1 MRPLAFAFYLFAL
14 SMLAGCISYEEEIW
28 IAEDGTGRLHATIIF
43 SEKVTQLM
51 RDSAGGIP
59 TPEDIKKRS
68 EQSADVELDTV
79 LAYEKDGKIH
89 LAMEMHF
96 AHFSALKKLQ
106 GQGQQNN
113 ANLFGDVTIDRTDGG
128 NLEFRRSVRIGKDT
142 NDASGDIFSQ
152 QLIRALLAGDTWKY
166 TIHFPTAIAAANAD
180 TWDADSQ
187 VASWQFDLVD
197 LSEEPGI
204 MRATLQSSPLDES
217 LLQLFGRG
225 Q

>member
-79 LAYEKDGKIH
+79 LAYEKDGKMH

-106 GQGQQNN
+106 GQGLQNN
-113 ANLFGDVTIDRTDGG
+113 ANLCGDVTIDRTDGG
-128 NLEFRRSVRIGKDT
+128 NLEFRRSVRICKDT

-152 QLIRALLAGDTWKY
+152 QLKRALLA
-166 TIHFPTAIAAANAD
+166 
-180 TWDADSQ
+180 
-187 VASWQFDLVD
+187 
-197 LSEEPGI
+197 
-204 MRATLQSSPLDES
+204 
-217 LLQLFGRG
+217 
-225 Q
+225 